1 MEKNY
6 SYKINKILSA
16 MLIWEL
22 IFWSLLLS
30 FLFMMDFFSNSS
42 SDNHLA
48 FKNPE
53 NFSAIYIILPLFIG
67 VNCWYLYWK
76 NKKLASLGKINTLQ
90 TLLKPLNS
98 GRYFISYFLLR
109 NALVFLL
116 IAAAQ
121 PVFGSKK
128 VKGTR
133 DSMELVLAIDVS
145 NSMNTRDIDSET
157 SRLEIVKRAMIQL
170 INNLHGEK
178 IGVCVFAGSAYIQL
192 PITGDYEAAKM
203 YVNEIETSMLSN
215 QGTDIASAMLVSAEM
230 FSKEKTSKAILVVSD
245 GENHEGNVD
254 EAVAKVKESNILLAV
269 LGIGTKSG
277 GFVPTD
283 PLRPELGYKVDAKG
297 GRIISKMNENL
308 MHQVANKAG
317 GFAVISSS
325 AYPDLS
331 ELIKELGNLK
341 RTKIDGIELNIKE
354 NWYQTP
360 LLFGILFF
368 ISYSLFRQGMNFG
381 RNKLA

>member
-1 MEKNY
+1 
-6 SYKINKILSA
+6 

-42 SDNHLA
+42 TDNHLA

-53 NFSAIYIILPLFIG
+53 NFSAIYIVLPLFIG

-98 GRYFISYFLLR
+98 SRYFISYFLLR

-254 EAVAKVKESNILLAV
+254 EATAKIKESNILLAV

-283 PLRPELGYKVDAKG
+283 PLRPEMGYKVDSKG

-308 MHQVANKAG
+308 MQQVAKKAG

-354 NWYQTP
+354 NWYQIP

-368 ISYSLFRQGMNFG
+368 ISYSLYRQGMNFG
-381 RNKLA
+381 RKNLG